1 MRVSSIFIQKSPR
14 REGRI
19 GRINSSAR
27 LRPFPPCLTS
37 ALAKRKDVPHRSLP
51 SLPVF
56 RSAARTS
63 AMLGSAGGRPR
74 DFLHGSD
81 IIHRRKRKA
90 LRPLSSCFPGCHGLP
105 PCLHIR
111 PFVIWRRGGTSSPSP
126 ASVISPTG
134 SATVPPVFLPPVDP
148 FWPVRLAPLAA
159 FFGACRLPPQRLKS
173 RLSRVFRPAP
183 GPPISGMRRVC

>member
-1 MRVSSIFIQKSPR
+1 
-14 REGRI
+14 
-19 GRINSSAR
+19 SSAR

-81 IIHRRKRKA
+81 VIHRRKRKA
-90 LRPLSSCFPGCHGLP
+90 L
-105 PCLHIR
+105 R

-134 SATVPPVFLPPVDP
+134 SATVPPVL
-148 FWPVRLAPLAA
+148 
-159 FFGACRLPPQRLKS
+159 CRLIPFGRFGWLRLPRFS
-173 RLSRVFRPAP
+173 ALVDFRRK
-183 GPPISGMRRVC
+183 G